1 MIAKDRQPE
10 QESYI
15 MAKVN
20 IDKLTYAELSEL
32 RDEIDA
38 AMEIRHEEE
47 RQAIAEQIEELAYS
61 AGFSSAKEVLG
72 IRAKKRASGYSVKPK
87 YRNPWNPVETWTGR
101 GRKPKW
107 VVEAL
112 DEGHEMEEFLI

>member
-1 MIAKDRQPE
+1 
-10 QESYI
+10 

-47 RQAIAEQIEELAYS
+47 RQAIADQIEELAYA

-72 IRAKKRASGYSVKPK
+72 IKTKRPSGYSVKPK
-87 YRNPWNPVETWTGR
+87 YRNPWDTSQTWTGR

-112 DEGHEMEEFLI
+112 DEGHEIEEFLI

>member
-1 MIAKDRQPE
+1 
-10 QESYI
+10 

-47 RQAIAEQIEELAYS
+47 RQAIADQIEELAYA
-61 AGFSSAKEVLG
+61 AGFGSAQEVLG
-72 IRAKKRASGYSVKPK
+72 IKSKRGRSAGYTVKPK
-87 YRNPWNPVETWTGR
+87 YRNPWDASQTWTGR
-101 GRKPKW
+101 GRKPRW

>member
-72 IRAKKRASGYSVKPK
+72 IRATRKSYSVKPK
-87 YRNPWNPVETWTGR
+87 YRNPWNPSETWTGR
-101 GRKPKW
+101 GRKPRW

-112 DEGHEMEEFLI
+112 GEGHEMEEFLI

>member
-1 MIAKDRQPE
+1 
-10 QESYI
+10 
-15 MAKVN
+15 MARVN
-20 IDKLTYAELSEL
+20 LDKMTYAELSEL

-38 AMEIRHEEE
+38 AMETRHEEE
-47 RQAIAEQIEELAYS
+47 RQAIAEQIEELAYA

-72 IRAKKRASGYSVKPK
+72 IRTKKNRASGYTVKPK
-87 YRNPWNPVETWTGR
+87 YRSPWDASQTWTGR

-112 DEGHEMEEFLI
+112 EEGHEIEEFLI